1 VRLIIA
7 AISLICSGAV
17 AGDAPATQPTFAEV
31 TAQLAAPAVLRGNF
45 SQARRIALL
54 QNPLYST
61 GHFILSDRGLYWR
74 QEQPI
79 AALMIADEQR
89 LMQQVGDGPMQDIDT
104 AENPV
109 VLSFSNSFLSIFR
122 GNEDELRKNFD
133 VEFSSEPGWWIIHLK
148 PISYPMSEAID
159 SISLRGREYIET
171 ITVISRS
178 SDETIISFT
187 ELQTE
192 PDRLTD
198 DELELYAQ

>member
-1 VRLIIA
+1 VRLIIV
-7 AISLICSGAV
+7 AILLVCSSAV
-17 AGDAPATQPTFAEV
+17 AGDAPSTQPTFADV
-31 TAQLAAPAVLRGNF
+31 AAQLAAPAVLRGNF

-61 GHFILSDRGLYWR
+61 GRFILSDKGLYWR

-79 AALMIADEQR
+79 PALMIADEQR

-133 VEFSSEPGWWIIHLK
+133 VEFSSEPGWWTIHLK

-159 SISLRGREYIET
+159 SIGLRGREYIET
-171 ITVISRS
+171 ITVISRT

-187 ELQTE
+187 DLQTE

-198 DELELYAQ
+198 DELELYAR

>member
-1 VRLIIA
+1 MRLIIV
-7 AISLICSGAV
+7 AIALICGSAV
-17 AGDAPATQPTFAEV
+17 ADDAPAAQPTFADV
-31 TAQLAAPAVLRGNF
+31 AARLAAPAVLRGHF
-45 SQARRIALL
+45 SQARKIVLL

-61 GHFILSDRGLYWR
+61 GRFILLDKGLYWR
-74 QEQPI
+74 QEEPI
-79 AALMIADEQR
+79 PALMIADEQR

-104 AENPV
+104 LKNPV

-133 VEFSSEPGWWIIHLK
+133 VEFSSEPGSWTIQLK

-159 SISLRGREYIET
+159 SIGLSGQEYIET

-198 DELELYAQ
+198 DELELYAR